1 MIWLAVPL
9 LVLFSAA
16 AFALGRRRALAVTA
30 RVGLPFHSRPGH
42 YGLYVALWTAGPALA
57 LLAAAQFAA
66 PTLER
71 ATRGSGALA
80 RDLAIV
86 LAALLALAGLFSAL
100 ARVAPALRAR
110 ASVERVFRIL
120 LLVSSATAVLT
131 MAGIVLSLAAES
143 LRFFAVVSPAR
154 FFSGQVWDPDI
165 GAFGAGRLF
174 ARTAL
179 AAATALLTCAP
190 AGVLAAVYLAEYA
203 SPRVRA
209 VLKPGLEMLAGAP
222 GVVWGLFA
230 ALTLAPAL
238 RNLIAVAHL
247 HLGPGTQLSL
257 IAGVA
262 IGMMLL
268 PFVAALSDDV
278 LRATPSSL
286 RWGSYAAGATKSET
300 VLRVVLPTAWPGIG
314 AALLLALGR
323 ALGETMIV
331 VMVAGLIARAGA
343 DAAPGI
349 SAVTA
354 EIANLLHWDQDF
366 DRPTTLAAYGLGLTL
381 FLATL
386 GINFAAQKIV
396 RAYGERH
403 V

>member
-30 RVGLPFHSRPGH
+30 GVSVPFHSRPGH
-42 YGLYVALWTAGPALA
+42 YGLYVALWTVGPALA
-57 LLAAAQFAA
+57 LLAAIALAA
-66 PTLER
+66 PTLE
-71 ATRGSGALA
+71 ASTPGAGALA
-80 RDLAIV
+80 RNLALV
-86 LAALLALAGLFSAL
+86 LAGAAALIGLFAGLG
-100 ARVAPALRAR
+100 RIAPGLRAR

-120 LLVSSATAVLT
+120 LLISSATAVLT
-131 MAGIVLSLAAES
+131 MAGIALSLAAES

-154 FFSGQVWDPDI
+154 FFAGSVWDPEI

-179 AAATALLTCAP
+179 VAVTALLTCAP
-190 AGVLAAVYLAEYA
+190 AGILAAIYLAEYA
-203 SPRVRA
+203 TPRVRS

-230 ALTLAPAL
+230 ALTLAPLLHDAIAAL
-238 RNLIAVAHL
+238 HL
-247 HLGPGTQLSL
+247 RLGPGTQLSM
-257 IAGVA
+257 IAGIA

-331 VMVAGLIARAGA
+331 VMVAGLIARA

-366 DRPTTLAAYGLGLTL
+366 ARPTTLAAYGLGLTL